1 MRPKKREVDELPF
14 TNVVKK
20 RKERSEYDY
29 EKRDTLYSV
38 LYSVHELL

>member
-14 TNVVKK
+14 TDVVKK

-29 EKRDTLYSV
+29 EKEILCTVYTV
-38 LYSVHELL
+38 QCT